1 VSVPPAVPMNPVKK
15 LPVRDPPANA
25 DSDDGL
31 DRFEAHLAFL
41 TYSSETDAASVLIP
55 RMPHPTGSQPAVP
68 KSADDVLDLE
78 DK

>member
-1 VSVPPAVPMNPVKK
+1 MNPGKK
-15 LPVRDPPANA
+15 LQVKDPLANA
-25 DSDDGL
+25 DSDDVL

-41 TYSSETDAASVLIP
+41 TYSSETDAASVLTP

-68 KSADDVLDLE
+68 KSADDILDLK